1 MGWQQAG
8 HWLLR
13 GTQAML
19 RRRPLAH
26 DPEADQIGEEEVED
40 DDTTGTASCG
50 LAVWRAGPGGDC
62 QECTRASVPAGV
74 RGENRCRAT
83 ANPRRDPPSVAARTS
98 AVATRATDIG
108 ALMACLHGQ
117 EARGLWPLGG
127 GIRWPAPRTVPAAGA
142 NAAWRTERCPRCTE
156 WHARLIATARLREG
170 DEVTVGSALHIRG
183 GDRDA
188 LGYEVSFDGAVRSI
202 RGLRVAGAGAV
213 LWGPIGP
220 EGRKMLARTVIALPG
235 VDEIVVAEAFG
246 CSAALALLAQIQP
259 SLRVARVIG
268 DNPLVVRHGAALG
281 RLRHI
286 QAEALMAN
294 ALAQATA
301 GGWALLWTLVGRDSN
316 RAADG
321 AAKDGAIRARALAD
335 TWPRTGAADHRTEW
349 F

>member
-1 MGWQQAG
+1 
-8 HWLLR
+8 
-13 GTQAML
+13 
-19 RRRPLAH
+19 
-26 DPEADQIGEEEVED
+26 
-40 DDTTGTASCG
+40 
-50 LAVWRAGPGGDC
+50 
-62 QECTRASVPAGV
+62 
-74 RGENRCRAT
+74 
-83 ANPRRDPPSVAARTS
+83 
-98 AVATRATDIG
+98 
-108 ALMACLHGQ
+108 
-117 EARGLWPLGG
+117 
-127 GIRWPAPRTVPAAGA
+127 
-142 NAAWRTERCPRCTE
+142 
-156 WHARLIATARLREG
+156 
-170 DEVTVGSALHIRG
+170 
-183 GDRDA
+183 
-188 LGYEVSFDGAVRSI
+188 
-202 RGLRVAGAGAV
+202 
-213 LWGPIGP
+213 
-220 EGRKMLARTVIALPG
+220 MLARTVISLPG

-335 TWPRTGAADHRTEW
+335 TVTRTSAADYRTEW